1 MADWGGGGEGGLRS
15 RVTTSTNWTGEGEL
29 AWLSTVISCTD
40 WTDWTDWTEA
50 AGEEEPEEIIT
61 GELREPD
68 IELGTILA
76 GAGATRARE
85 GEAGRCLA
93 GLAGRCLAGL
103 AGRWM
108 AGLADRC
115 FAGLADR
122 CFAGLAGSCLA
133 GEAGRGCAG
142 GAVMRGLRWEG
153 GRGRDWGAGASLGL
167 RADPPPFPAPPPKR
181 PDPALPLVVRLEL
194 LLLPPPGG
202 GPLAWLAAVSSS
214 ARHFFTRLLARLA
227 TLPGFCR
234 RNSLISLPSLVLCNN
249 PYYHNPSRR
258 LR

>member
-40 WTDWTDWTEA
+40 WTDWTDWTEP

-85 GEAGRCLA
+85 GET
-93 GLAGRCLAGL
+93 GRCLAGL

-108 AGLADRC
+108 AGLADLC
-115 FAGLADR
+115 L
-122 CFAGLAGSCLA
+122 AGLAGSCLA

-142 GAVMRGLRWEG
+142 GAVVRGLRWEG

-167 RADPPPFPAPPPKR
+167 RAAPAPFPAPPPRR
-181 PDPALPLVVRLEL
+181 PDPALPFVVRLEL

-202 GPLAWLAAVSSS
+202 GPLTWLA
-214 ARHFFTRLLARLA
+214 FL
-227 TLPGFCR
+227 GM
-234 RNSLISLPSLVLCNN
+234 
-249 PYYHNPSRR
+249 
-258 LR
+258 